1 MNRQSILVSHH
12 HARQNIRQLATV
24 VLIAIISIICLTVHA
39 SADNH
44 DVRDDAGVLSQQTE
58 EYIKSVND
66 KQMAK
71 IKGHPQIAVM
81 TVKTTGDEPIE
92 DYAQNIFDKY
102 HFGTK
107 GYDNGV
113 LLLIATKDHK
123 VRMQTGYGIEG
134 VLPDAYVDDLVSD
147 RVKADFRKGNFSAG
161 TRKMVKQMSAK
172 IVKEQDDLRSKS
184 DVSNYQKAADNFVNS
199 LLYAGLAIASVGAVV
214 CGAVF
219 SVLSINRYR
228 KRRPVTAVA
237 TNITHHEALAIAE
250 KLKPADKQ
258 FVNQL
263 TFAQLCRQLPKVA
276 AEFKRPDSIDRFIDL
291 DNMSVN
297 ENLLKQ
303 FIDYLL
309 NFYVLTALAQKQ
321 ITDDSIAVRRLFI
334 DSCDSSQI
342 CQPVSDAFYIW
353 AGLSSY
359 EITHT
364 LADYYTPSNRLAA
377 FITLRST
384 MIHTNTD
391 DIENL
396 AQQALSK
403 WKSDTSCEIFETDK
417 YQSIDPSV
425 FNQISNDIVNE
436 WSAKSY
442 FNGYFGEAAT
452 NRDEMINHMLD
463 QKPQRTI
470 EALVK
475 SLYPTI
481 IDCYLDAVKQV
492 IIGKL
497 DNRLAEQ
504 HRQEIDREFMQ
515 KLRKSPAYNPKD
527 CLQWQF
533 IDGLSVKQKEELL
546 NADDFN
552 TVTATAIATGVA
564 VLAESYNDYDYNND
578 DNSSW
583 DDDSSSSSWDDDSS
597 SSSHSDDDD
606 DFFHGGGF
614 SDSSDW
620 FGGGGGFS
628 GGGGGTADW

>member
-147 RVKADFRKGNFSAG
+147 KVKADFKKGDFSAG

-172 IVKEQDDLRSKS
+172 IVKDQDDLRSKS

-199 LLYAGLAIASVGAVV
+199 LLYAGLVIASVGAVV

-219 SVLSINRYR
+219 SVLAINRYR

-334 DSCDSSQI
+334 NSCDSSQI

-364 LADYYTPSNRLAA
+364 LADYYVTSHRLAA

-384 MIHTNTD
+384 MIRTNTD

-403 WKSDTSCEIFETDK
+403 WKSDTSREIFETDK
-417 YQSIDPSV
+417 YQSIDSSV
-425 FNQISNDIVNE
+425 FNQITNDIVNE

-452 NRDEMINHMLD
+452 NRGEMINHMLD
-463 QKPQRTI
+463 QKQQQTI

-475 SLYPTI
+475 SLYPAM
-481 IDCYLDAVKQV
+481 IDRYLDAAKNTVTD
-492 IIGKL
+492 KL
-497 DNRLAEQ
+497 DDRLAEQ
-504 HRQEIDREFMQ
+504 HCQEIDQEFMQ
-515 KLRKSPAYNPKD
+515 KLRQSPVYNPKD
-527 CLQWQF
+527 YRQRQF
-533 IDGLSVKQKEELL
+533 IDEMPVQQKEELL
-546 NADDFN
+546 NADNFD

-564 VLAESYNDYDYNND
+564 MLAESDDDYDYD
-578 DNSSW
+578 DDDSSW
-583 DDDSSSSSWDDDSS
+583 DDGDSSSSSWDDD
-597 SSSHSDDDD
+597 
-606 DFFHGGGF
+606 DFFHGSGF
-614 SDSSDW
+614 SDSNDW

>member
-1 MNRQSILVSHH
+1 MRVNQYYK
-12 HARQNIRQLATV
+12 NIQQLAIT
-24 VLIAIISIICLTVHA
+24 VLIAIISIICLTAPV

-44 DVRDDAGVLSQQTE
+44 DVRDDAGVLNRQTQD
-58 EYIKSVND
+58 YIKSVND
-66 KQMAK
+66 NQMAK

-81 TVKTTGDEPIE
+81 TIKTTGDEPIE

-123 VRMQTGYGIEG
+123 MRMQTGYGIES
-134 VLPDAYVDDLVSD
+134 VLPDAYVDDLMSD
-147 RVKADFRKGNFSAG
+147 QVKADFKKGNFSTG
-161 TRKMVKQMSAK
+161 TCKMVKKVSAK
-172 IVKEQDDLRSKS
+172 IVEDQDNLRSKS
-184 DVSNYQKAADNFVNS
+184 DISNYQKFADNINNLF
-199 LLYAGLAIASVGAVV
+199 LYASLAIMSIAAIV
-214 CGAVF
+214 CSTIF

-237 TNITHHEALAIAE
+237 TNITHREALAITE
-250 KLKPADKQ
+250 KLKSSDKQ

-334 DSCDSSQI
+334 NSCDSSQI

-359 EITHT
+359 EITHVLT
-364 LADYYTPSNRLAA
+364 NYYAPSHRLAA

-384 MIHTNTD
+384 MIRTNAD

-403 WKSDTSCEIFETDK
+403 WKSDTSHELSETDK
-417 YQSIDPSV
+417 YQSIDSSV
-425 FNQISNDIVNE
+425 FNQIANDIVNE

-452 NRDEMINHMLD
+452 NRDKMINHMLD
-463 QKPQRTI
+463 RKPQQTI

-492 IIGKL
+492 VIGKL

-533 IDGLSVKQKEELL
+533 IDELSVKQKEEFL

-552 TVTATAIATGVA
+552 AVTATAIATGVA
-564 VLAESYNDYDYNND
+564 VLSESYNDYDYDD
-578 DNSSW
+578 DNSTW
-583 DDDSSSSSWDDDSS
+583 DDDSSSSHYNDDDYFNGSS
-597 SSSHSDDDD
+597 
-606 DFFHGGGF
+606 F
-614 SDSSDW
+614 SNSSD

-628 GGGGGTADW
+628 DGSGGTASW

>member
-1 MNRQSILVSHH
+1 MRVNQYHK
-12 HARQNIRQLATV
+12 NIQQLAIT
-24 VLIAIISIICLTVHA
+24 VLIAIISIICITAPV

-44 DVRDDAGVLSQQTE
+44 DVRDDAGVLNQQTQD
-58 EYIKSVND
+58 YVKSVND
-66 KQMAK
+66 NQMAK

-81 TVKTTGDEPIE
+81 TIKTTGDEPIE

-123 VRMQTGYGIEG
+123 MRMQTGYGIES
-134 VLPDAYVDDLVSD
+134 VLPDAYVDDLMSD
-147 RVKADFRKGNFSAG
+147 QVKADFKKGNFSTG
-161 TRKMVKQMSAK
+161 TRKMVKKVSAK
-172 IVKEQDDLRSKS
+172 IVEDQDNLRSKS
-184 DVSNYQKAADNFVNS
+184 DISNYQKFADNINNLF
-199 LLYAGLAIASVGAVV
+199 LYASLAIMSIAAIV
-214 CGAVF
+214 CSTIF

-228 KRRPVTAVA
+228 KRRLVTAVA

-384 MIHTNTD
+384 MIRTNTD

-396 AQQALSK
+396 AQQVLSK
-403 WKSDTSCEIFETDK
+403 WKSDTSREIFETDK

-452 NRDEMINHMLD
+452 NRDKMINHMLD
-463 QKPQRTI
+463 RKPQQTI

-481 IDCYLDAVKQV
+481 IDCYLDAVKRV
-492 IIGKL
+492 VIGKL
-497 DNRLAEQ
+497 NNRLAEQ

-533 IDGLSVKQKEELL
+533 IDELSVKQKEEFL

-552 TVTATAIATGVA
+552 AVTATAIATGVA

-583 DDDSSSSSWDDDSS
+583 DDDSSSSHYDDNDYSNGNSSYDSS
-597 SSSHSDDDD
+597 NL
-606 DFFHGGGF
+606 
-614 SDSSDW
+614 

-628 GGGGGTADW
+628 DGSGGTASW

>member
-24 VLIAIISIICLTVHA
+24 VLIAIISIICLTAHA

-81 TVKTTGDEPIE
+81 TVKTTDDEPIE

-172 IVKEQDDLRSKS
+172 IAKDQDNLRSKS

-199 LLYAGLAIASVGAVV
+199 LLYAGLAIASVVAVV

-364 LADYYTPSNRLAA
+364 LADYYVTSHRLAA

-384 MIHTNTD
+384 MIRTNTD

-452 NRDEMINHMLD
+452 NRDEMINHLLD
-463 QKPQRTI
+463 QNPRQTTDD
-470 EALVK
+470 LVK
-475 SLYPTI
+475 SLYPAM
-481 IDCYLDAVKQV
+481 IDRYLDAAKNTVTD
-492 IIGKL
+492 KL
-497 DNRLAEQ
+497 DDRLAEQ
-504 HRQEIDREFMQ
+504 HHEEIDREFMQ
-515 KLRKSPAYNPKD
+515 KLRQSPAYNPKD
-527 CLQWQF
+527 YRQRQF
-533 IDGLSVKQKEELL
+533 IDEMPVQQKEELL
-546 NADDFN
+546 NADNFDV
-552 TVTATAIATGVA
+552 VTAAAIATGVA
-564 VLAESYNDYDYNND
+564 MLAESDDDYDYD
-578 DNSSW
+578 DDDSSW
-583 DDDSSSSSWDDDSS
+583 DDGDSSSSSW
-597 SSSHSDDDD
+597 DDD